1 MRLFLCLLLVVLAVC
16 CYEANAAPV
25 CLAVKRAC
33 STFLLFSEK
42 ALKKELGRYDAPPEA
57 VEAKLQVKRCVD
69 SKLSYVERVS
79 VAGVLDNMNML
90 QKVQVT
96 ETLPIMGDQKKRKNS
111 SKNVIQ
117 SPVTLFKKH
126 TNTPA

>member
-1 MRLFLCLLLVVLAVC
+1 RQNKLPITKLTSPESARELSFTGTHSWLPKAKTSSSSQVKALRT
-16 CYEANAAPV
+16 NAAPV

-79 VAGVLDNMNML
+79 VAGV
-90 QKVQVT
+90 
-96 ETLPIMGDQKKRKNS
+96 
-111 SKNVIQ
+111 
-117 SPVTLFKKH
+117 
-126 TNTPA
+126 